1 MKDNIKI
8 FDLDFNEFDLLP
20 KAVSLG
26 NFDGVH
32 KGHQKLMKENIKIS
46 KAKNL
51 TPSVLLFKENT
62 KNILNGER
70 EYLTSLEDK
79 IEILKNLGIE
89 CFCLLEFSDKFKD
102 LSPYEF
108 IEKILY
114 KKLNTKYVIVGD
126 NYRFG
131 KMAKGDIK
139 TLKKYEEDFAY
150 KTKVVDFELDDGKI
164 INSTDIRQMVREGKI
179 EKANK
184 DLGHPFKMQGKV
196 IKGAQRGR
204 LLNFPTANLKP
215 SFKYVTAKSGV
226 YFTRV
231 NIDRDFYY
239 ALTDIGTNPTFENK
253 KMKIETYIMDF
264 SKDIYGKNISI
275 EFLEYLR
282 PDYKF
287 NSPEELIAQMEKDK
301 KTGRKLIEKYRKE
314 EETALFLCSNLFLIL
329 LGIYNIEF
337 KIVIWK
343 F

>member
-8 FDLDFNEFDLLP
+8 FDLDFNEFDLSP

-51 TPSVLLFKENT
+51 RPSVLLFKENT

-89 CFCLLEFSDKFKD
+89 CFCLLEFSDKFKN

-108 IEKILY
+108 IEEILY

-239 ALTDIGTNPTFENK
+239 GLTDIGTNPTFENK

-287 NSPEELIAQMEKDK
+287 DSPEELIAQMEKDK

-314 EETALFLCSNLFLIL
+314 
-329 LGIYNIEF
+329 
-337 KIVIWK
+337 
-343 F
+343 

>member
-8 FDLDFNEFDLLP
+8 FDLDFNEFDLSP

-51 TPSVLLFKENT
+51 RPSVLLFKENT

-150 KTKVVDFELDDGKI
+150 KTKVVDFELDEGKI

-253 KMKIETYIMDF
+253 KMKIETYIIDF

-301 KTGRKLIEKYRKE
+301 KIGRKLIEKYRKE
-314 EETALFLCSNLFLIL
+314 
-329 LGIYNIEF
+329 
-337 KIVIWK
+337 
-343 F
+343 

>member
-8 FDLDFNEFDLLP
+8 FDLDFNEFDLSP

-89 CFCLLEFSDKFKD
+89 CFCLLEFSDKFKN

-108 IEKILY
+108 IEEILY

-239 ALTDIGTNPTFENK
+239 GLTDIGTNPTFENK

-301 KTGRKLIEKYRKE
+301 KIGRKLIEKYRKE
-314 EETALFLCSNLFLIL
+314 
-329 LGIYNIEF
+329 
-337 KIVIWK
+337 
-343 F
+343 

>member
-8 FDLDFNEFDLLP
+8 FDLDFNEFDLSP

-89 CFCLLEFSDKFKD
+89 CFCLLEFSDKFKN

-108 IEKILY
+108 IEEILY

-287 NSPEELIAQMEKDK
+287 NSPEELINQMEKDK

-314 EETALFLCSNLFLIL
+314 
-329 LGIYNIEF
+329 
-337 KIVIWK
+337 
-343 F
+343 

>member
-8 FDLDFNEFDLLP
+8 FDLDFNEFDLSP

-46 KAKNL
+46 KEKNL

-108 IEKILY
+108 IEEILY

-150 KTKVVDFELDDGKI
+150 KTKVVDFELDEGKI

-301 KTGRKLIEKYRKE
+301 KTGRSLIEKYRKE
-314 EETALFLCSNLFLIL
+314 
-329 LGIYNIEF
+329 
-337 KIVIWK
+337 
-343 F
+343 

>member
-1 MKDNIKI
+1 MKNNIKI
-8 FDLDFNEFDLLP
+8 FDLDFNEFDLSP

-108 IEKILY
+108 IEEILY

-150 KTKVVDFELDDGKI
+150 KTKVVDFELDEGKI

-231 NIDRDFYY
+231 NIDRNIYY

-301 KTGRKLIEKYRKE
+301 KIGRKLIEKYRKE
-314 EETALFLCSNLFLIL
+314 
-329 LGIYNIEF
+329 
-337 KIVIWK
+337 
-343 F
+343 

>member
-8 FDLDFNEFDLLP
+8 FDLDFNEFDLSP

-51 TPSVLLFKENT
+51 RPSVLLFKENT

-108 IEKILY
+108 IEEILY

-239 ALTDIGTNPTFENK
+239 SLTDIGTNPTFENK

-287 NSPEELIAQMEKDK
+287 NSPEELINQMEKDK
-301 KTGRKLIEKYRKE
+301 KTGRNLIEKYRKE
-314 EETALFLCSNLFLIL
+314 
-329 LGIYNIEF
+329 
-337 KIVIWK
+337 
-343 F
+343 

>member
-8 FDLDFNEFDLLP
+8 FDLDFNEFDLSP

-108 IEKILY
+108 IEEILY

-150 KTKVVDFELDDGKI
+150 KTKVVDFELDEGKI

-231 NIDRDFYY
+231 NIDRNFYY

-287 NSPEELIAQMEKDK
+287 NSPEELIGQMEKDK
-301 KTGRKLIEKYRKE
+301 KTGRNLIEKYRKE
-314 EETALFLCSNLFLIL
+314 
-329 LGIYNIEF
+329 
-337 KIVIWK
+337 
-343 F
+343 

>member
-8 FDLDFNEFDLLP
+8 FDLDFNEFDLSP

-108 IEKILY
+108 IEEILY

-150 KTKVVDFELDDGKI
+150 KTKVVDFELDEGKI

-231 NIDRDFYY
+231 NIDRNIYY

-301 KTGRKLIEKYRKE
+301 KTGRSLIEKYRKE
-314 EETALFLCSNLFLIL
+314 
-329 LGIYNIEF
+329 
-337 KIVIWK
+337 
-343 F
+343 

>member
-8 FDLDFNEFDLLP
+8 FDLDFNEFDLSP

-32 KGHQKLMKENIKIS
+32 KGHQKLMRENIKIS
-46 KAKNL
+46 KEKNL

-108 IEKILY
+108 IEEILY

-150 KTKVVDFELDDGKI
+150 KTKVVDFELDEGKI

-231 NIDRDFYY
+231 NIDRNIYY

-314 EETALFLCSNLFLIL
+314 
-329 LGIYNIEF
+329 
-337 KIVIWK
+337 
-343 F
+343 

>member
-8 FDLDFNEFDLLP
+8 FDLDFNEFDLSP

-108 IEKILY
+108 IEEILY

-239 ALTDIGTNPTFENK
+239 GLTDIGTNPTFENK

-264 SKDIYGKNISI
+264 SKDIYGKNMSI

-282 PDYKF
+282 PDFKF

-301 KTGRKLIEKYRKE
+301 KTGRNLIEKYRKE
-314 EETALFLCSNLFLIL
+314 
-329 LGIYNIEF
+329 
-337 KIVIWK
+337 
-343 F
+343 

>member
-8 FDLDFNEFDLLP
+8 FDLDFNEFDLSP

-32 KGHQKLMKENIKIS
+32 KGHQKLMRENIKIS
-46 KAKNL
+46 KEKNL

-108 IEKILY
+108 IEEILY

-150 KTKVVDFELDDGKI
+150 KTKVVDFELDEGKI

-231 NIDRDFYY
+231 NIDRNIYY

-301 KTGRKLIEKYRKE
+301 KIGRKLIEKYRKE
-314 EETALFLCSNLFLIL
+314 
-329 LGIYNIEF
+329 
-337 KIVIWK
+337 
-343 F
+343 

>member
-1 MKDNIKI
+1 M
-8 FDLDFNEFDLLP
+8 DFNEFDLSP

-46 KAKNL
+46 KSKNL

-79 IEILKNLGIE
+79 IEILKKLGIE
-89 CFCLLEFSDKFKD
+89 CFCLLEFSDKFKN

-108 IEKILY
+108 IEEILY

-282 PDYKF
+282 SDYKF
-287 NSPEELIAQMEKDK
+287 NSPEELIGQMEKDK
-301 KTGRKLIEKYRKE
+301 KTGRNLIEKYRKE
-314 EETALFLCSNLFLIL
+314 
-329 LGIYNIEF
+329 
-337 KIVIWK
+337 
-343 F
+343 

>member
-8 FDLDFNEFDLLP
+8 FDLDFNEFDLSP

-51 TPSVLLFKENT
+51 RPSVLLFKENT

-108 IEKILY
+108 IEEILY

-150 KTKVVDFELDDGKI
+150 KTKVVDFELDEGKI

-231 NIDRDFYY
+231 NIDRNIYY

-301 KTGRKLIEKYRKE
+301 KTGRNLIEKYRKE
-314 EETALFLCSNLFLIL
+314 
-329 LGIYNIEF
+329 
-337 KIVIWK
+337 
-343 F
+343 

>member
-8 FDLDFNEFDLLP
+8 FDLDFNEFDLSP

-32 KGHQKLMKENIKIS
+32 KGHQKLMRENIKIS
-46 KAKNL
+46 KEKNL

-108 IEKILY
+108 IEEILY

-314 EETALFLCSNLFLIL
+314 
-329 LGIYNIEF
+329 
-337 KIVIWK
+337 
-343 F
+343 

>member
-8 FDLDFNEFDLLP
+8 FDLDFNEFDLSP

-150 KTKVVDFELDDGKI
+150 KTKVVDFELDEGKI

-204 LLNFPTANLKP
+204 LLNFPTANLKQ

-301 KTGRKLIEKYRKE
+301 KTGRNLIEKYRKE
-314 EETALFLCSNLFLIL
+314 
-329 LGIYNIEF
+329 
-337 KIVIWK
+337 
-343 F
+343 

>member
-8 FDLDFNEFDLLP
+8 FDLDFNEFDLSP

-51 TPSVLLFKENT
+51 RPSVLLFKENT

-89 CFCLLEFSDKFKD
+89 CFCLLEFSDKFKN

-108 IEKILY
+108 IEEILY

-239 ALTDIGTNPTFENK
+239 GLTDIGTNPTFENK

-301 KTGRKLIEKYRKE
+301 KIGRKLIEKYRKE
-314 EETALFLCSNLFLIL
+314 
-329 LGIYNIEF
+329 
-337 KIVIWK
+337 
-343 F
+343 

>member
-8 FDLDFNEFDLLP
+8 FDLDFNEFDLSP

-51 TPSVLLFKENT
+51 RPSVLLFKENT

-89 CFCLLEFSDKFKD
+89 CFCLLEFSDKFKN

-108 IEKILY
+108 IEEILY

-150 KTKVVDFELDDGKI
+150 KTKVVDFELDEGKI

-314 EETALFLCSNLFLIL
+314 
-329 LGIYNIEF
+329 
-337 KIVIWK
+337 
-343 F
+343 

>member
-8 FDLDFNEFDLLP
+8 FDLDFNEFDLSP

-51 TPSVLLFKENT
+51 RPSVLLFKENT

-108 IEKILY
+108 IEEILY

-150 KTKVVDFELDDGKI
+150 KTKVVDFELDEGKI

-301 KTGRKLIEKYRKE
+301 KTGRNLIEKYRKE
-314 EETALFLCSNLFLIL
+314 
-329 LGIYNIEF
+329 
-337 KIVIWK
+337 
-343 F
+343 

>member
-8 FDLDFNEFDLLP
+8 FDLDFNEFDLSP

-51 TPSVLLFKENT
+51 RPSVLLFKENT

-89 CFCLLEFSDKFKD
+89 CFCLLEFSDKFKN

-108 IEKILY
+108 IEEILY

-239 ALTDIGTNPTFENK
+239 GLTDIGTNPTFENK

-264 SKDIYGKNISI
+264 SKDIYGKNMSI

-282 PDYKF
+282 PDFKF

-301 KTGRKLIEKYRKE
+301 KTGRNLIEKYRKE
-314 EETALFLCSNLFLIL
+314 
-329 LGIYNIEF
+329 
-337 KIVIWK
+337 
-343 F
+343 

>member
-8 FDLDFNEFDLLP
+8 FDLDFNEFDLSP

-46 KAKNL
+46 KEKNL

-62 KNILNGER
+62 KNILNGEK

-79 IEILKNLGIE
+79 IEILKNIGIE
-89 CFCLLEFSDKFKD
+89 CFCLLEFSDKFKN

-114 KKLNTKYVIVGD
+114 EKLNTKYVIVGD

-131 KMAKGDIK
+131 KMAKGDIG
-139 TLKKYEEDFAY
+139 TLKKYEEDFDY

-164 INSTDIRQMVREGKI
+164 INSTDIRQMVRDGEIKR
-179 EKANK
+179 ANK

-231 NIDRDFYY
+231 NIDRDFYF

-253 KMKIETYIMDF
+253 EVKIETYIMDF
-264 SKDIYGKNISI
+264 SKNIYGKNMSI

-282 PDYKF
+282 CDYKF
-287 NSPEELIAQMEKDK
+287 KSADELIEQMEKDK

-314 EETALFLCSNLFLIL
+314 
-329 LGIYNIEF
+329 
-337 KIVIWK
+337 
-343 F
+343 

>member
-8 FDLDFNEFDLLP
+8 FDLDFNEFDLSP

-89 CFCLLEFSDKFKD
+89 CFCLLEFSDKFKN

-108 IEKILY
+108 IEEILY

-239 ALTDIGTNPTFENK
+239 GLTDIGTNPTFENK

-282 PDYKF
+282 PDFKF

-301 KTGRKLIEKYRKE
+301 KTGRNLIEKYRKE
-314 EETALFLCSNLFLIL
+314 
-329 LGIYNIEF
+329 
-337 KIVIWK
+337 
-343 F
+343 

>member
-8 FDLDFNEFDLLP
+8 FDLDFNEFDLSP

-108 IEKILY
+108 IEEILY

-231 NIDRDFYY
+231 NIDRNIYY

-301 KTGRKLIEKYRKE
+301 KIGRKLIEKYRKE
-314 EETALFLCSNLFLIL
+314 
-329 LGIYNIEF
+329 
-337 KIVIWK
+337 
-343 F
+343 

>member
-8 FDLDFNEFDLLP
+8 FDLDFNEFDLSP

-108 IEKILY
+108 IEEILY

-150 KTKVVDFELDDGKI
+150 KTKVVDFELDEGKI

-314 EETALFLCSNLFLIL
+314 
-329 LGIYNIEF
+329 
-337 KIVIWK
+337 
-343 F
+343 

>member
-8 FDLDFNEFDLLP
+8 FDLDFNEFDLSP

-89 CFCLLEFSDKFKD
+89 CFCLLEFSDKFKN

-108 IEKILY
+108 IEEILY

-150 KTKVVDFELDDGKI
+150 KTKVVDFELDEGKI

-287 NSPEELIAQMEKDK
+287 NSPEELIGQMEKDK
-301 KTGRKLIEKYRKE
+301 KTGRNLIEKYRKE
-314 EETALFLCSNLFLIL
+314 
-329 LGIYNIEF
+329 
-337 KIVIWK
+337 
-343 F
+343 

>member
-8 FDLDFNEFDLLP
+8 FDLDFNEFDLSP

-89 CFCLLEFSDKFKD
+89 CFCLLEFSDKFKN

-108 IEKILY
+108 IEEILY

-275 EFLEYLR
+275 EFLEFLR

-314 EETALFLCSNLFLIL
+314 
-329 LGIYNIEF
+329 
-337 KIVIWK
+337 
-343 F
+343 

>member
-8 FDLDFNEFDLLP
+8 FDLDFNEFDLSP

-46 KAKNL
+46 KEKNL

-79 IEILKNLGIE
+79 IEILKNIGIE
-89 CFCLLEFSDKFKD
+89 CFCLLEFSEKFKN

-108 IEKILY
+108 IEKIIY
-114 KKLNTKYVIVGD
+114 KKLNAKYVIVGD

-150 KTKVVDFELDDGKI
+150 KTKVVDFELDNGKI

-184 DLGHPFKMQGKV
+184 DLGHYFKMQGKV

-204 LLNFPTANLKP
+204 LLNFPTANLQP
-215 SFKYVTAKSGV
+215 SFNYVTAKSGV

-231 NIDRDFYY
+231 NIDRDYYY

-253 KMKIETYIMDF
+253 KVKIESYIMNF

-282 PDYKF
+282 SDYKF
-287 NSPEELIAQMEKDK
+287 NSAEELIEQMKKDK
-301 KTGRKLIEKYRKE
+301 ISGKNLIKKYEKE
-314 EETALFLCSNLFLIL
+314 
-329 LGIYNIEF
+329 
-337 KIVIWK
+337 
-343 F
+343 

>member
-8 FDLDFNEFDLLP
+8 FDLDFNEFDLSP

-46 KAKNL
+46 KEKNL
-51 TPSVLLFKENT
+51 RPSVLLFKENT

-108 IEKILY
+108 IEEILY

-314 EETALFLCSNLFLIL
+314 
-329 LGIYNIEF
+329 
-337 KIVIWK
+337 
-343 F
+343 

>member
-8 FDLDFNEFDLLP
+8 FDLDFNEFDLSP

-108 IEKILY
+108 IEEILY

-314 EETALFLCSNLFLIL
+314 
-329 LGIYNIEF
+329 
-337 KIVIWK
+337 
-343 F
+343 

>member
-8 FDLDFNEFDLLP
+8 FDLDFNEFDLSP

-62 KNILNGER
+62 KNILNGEI

-108 IEKILY
+108 IEEILY

-150 KTKVVDFELDDGKI
+150 KTKVVDFELDEGKI

-301 KTGRKLIEKYRKE
+301 KTGRNLIEKYRKE
-314 EETALFLCSNLFLIL
+314 
-329 LGIYNIEF
+329 
-337 KIVIWK
+337 
-343 F
+343 

>member
-8 FDLDFNEFDLLP
+8 FDLDFNEFDLSP

-46 KAKNL
+46 KTKNL
-51 TPSVLLFKENT
+51 RPSVLLFKENT

-108 IEKILY
+108 IEEILY

-287 NSPEELIAQMEKDK
+287 NSPEELISQMEKDK

-314 EETALFLCSNLFLIL
+314 
-329 LGIYNIEF
+329 
-337 KIVIWK
+337 
-343 F
+343 

>member
-8 FDLDFNEFDLLP
+8 FDLDFNEFDLSP

-108 IEKILY
+108 IEEILY

-150 KTKVVDFELDDGKI
+150 KTKVVDFELDEGKI

-287 NSPEELIAQMEKDK
+287 DSPEELIAQMEKDK

-314 EETALFLCSNLFLIL
+314 
-329 LGIYNIEF
+329 
-337 KIVIWK
+337 
-343 F
+343 

>member
-8 FDLDFNEFDLLP
+8 FDLDFNEFDLSP

-46 KAKNL
+46 KSKNL

-89 CFCLLEFSDKFKD
+89 CFCLLEFSDKFKN

-108 IEKILY
+108 IEEILY

-287 NSPEELIAQMEKDK
+287 NSPEELIGQMEKDK
-301 KTGRKLIEKYRKE
+301 KTGRNLIEKYRKE
-314 EETALFLCSNLFLIL
+314 
-329 LGIYNIEF
+329 
-337 KIVIWK
+337 
-343 F
+343 

>member
-8 FDLDFNEFDLLP
+8 FDLDFNEFDLSP

-51 TPSVLLFKENT
+51 MPSVLLFKENT

-108 IEKILY
+108 IEEILY

-150 KTKVVDFELDDGKI
+150 KTKVVDFELDEGKI

-226 YFTRV
+226 YFTKV

-301 KTGRKLIEKYRKE
+301 KTGRNLIEKYRKE
-314 EETALFLCSNLFLIL
+314 
-329 LGIYNIEF
+329 
-337 KIVIWK
+337 
-343 F
+343 

>member
-8 FDLDFNEFDLLP
+8 FDLDFNEFDLSP

-32 KGHQKLMKENIKIS
+32 KGHQKLMRENIKIS
-46 KAKNL
+46 KEKNL

-108 IEKILY
+108 IEEILY

-301 KTGRKLIEKYRKE
+301 KTGRNLIEKYRKE
-314 EETALFLCSNLFLIL
+314 
-329 LGIYNIEF
+329 
-337 KIVIWK
+337 
-343 F
+343 